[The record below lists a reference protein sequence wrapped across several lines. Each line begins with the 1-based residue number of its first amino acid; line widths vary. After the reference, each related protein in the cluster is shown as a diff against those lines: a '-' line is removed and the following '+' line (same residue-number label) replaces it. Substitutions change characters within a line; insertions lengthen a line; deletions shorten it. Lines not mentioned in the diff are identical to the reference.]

1 MQPYLVFRLYG
12 AMASW
17 GQPAVG
23 GDRHTGVIPSRSA
36 LLGLLGA
43 GLGIKRDDQPTLAM
57 LQKSVQFSI
66 KQLVP
71 SSLLRDYHTTQVA
84 VHNNKRRYHTRK
96 QEIDLGGELKTV
108 LSSRDYRCDGIW
120 VVAISLTSDA
130 IFSLEQLQQAL
141 LTPVYPL
148 CLGRKSCPPALPLMP
163 TILEPCSL
171 KQALDTSFPPIT
183 GSEKSDRYWFGCV
196 GQHRVA
202 TYYWP
207 GNKAALGDIED
218 NVVITT
224 QPWDEPLNR
233 QRWQFTQR
241 IMHQVTLPIL
251 EGE

>member
-23 GDRHTGVIPSRSA
+23 GDRHTGIIPSRSA

-43 GLGIKRDDQPTLAM
+43 GLGIKRDDQPTLTM

-66 KQLVP
+66 KQWVP

-84 VHNNKRRYHTRK
+84 ANNNKVHYHTRK
-96 QEIDLGGELKTV
+96 QELDMGKLATV

-120 VVAISLTSDA
+120 VVAVSLTNDA
-130 IFSLEQLQQAL
+130 MFSLEQLQQAL
-141 LTPVYPL
+141 LTPAYPL

-171 KQALDTSFPPIT
+171 KQALDTSFPAIT

-202 TYYWP
+202 TYYWS
-207 GNKAALGDIED
+207 GDKAAMDDIGD

-251 EGE
+251 EDE